1 MNSQATLEKW
11 KSCYNLD
18 LTQAAGI
25 GLKMSLH
32 RHQLPPCEPLK
43 IDLWP
48 PGIKSGRVRSMRW
61 IDTNCAN
68 PQTSWSSPLSPFRG
82 RPRTS
87 SQCQAA
93 RPAVG
98 SVCAPAFSSLGS
110 APPHRGST
118 LWGSGPPAG
127 PSSSQSLN
135 SFSESTLFTVIC
147 CTRGDCRRRT
157 FLFAGRS
164 PTEPDG
170 RPLDRRV
177 ASPEFTWGIRGFLLT
192 TKELAMEML
201 HSCCIFCELFPVKI
215 RRRNSV
221 GGEVTMSSVKRF
233 GEQWSRLRDE
243 GEDRSGG
250 QLWPSQLPHWAFD
263 TPSACLLKANNDFK
277 GCGKQ
282 YYTVTLFVLHWSFDY
297 QI

>member
-48 PGIKSGRVRSMRW
+48 PGIKSGRVGSMRW

-147 CTRGDCRRRT
+147 CTSGDYRRRT

-177 ASPEFTWGIRGFLLT
+177 ASPEFTWGIQAFY
-192 TKELAMEML
+192 
-201 HSCCIFCELFPVKI
+201 
-215 RRRNSV
+215 
-221 GGEVTMSSVKRF
+221 
-233 GEQWSRLRDE
+233 W
-243 GEDRSGG
+243 
-250 QLWPSQLPHWAFD
+250 QLKNWRWRCFTAAAF
-263 TPSACLLKANNDFK
+263 
-277 GCGKQ
+277 
-282 YYTVTLFVLHWSFDY
+282 FVNCF
-297 QI
+297 Q